1 MTKKKNTAV
10 IGVGHLGQ
18 HHARVYT
25 ELPNTNLYCVVDTDE
40 KKASELAKKHN
51 VKYFSDYK
59 DKEILKNIDAVNVVV
74 PTVNHYEVAK
84 YFLLNNKSVLLEKP
98 ITTTIKEAKELV
110 DISKKQKTIFQV
122 GHIERFNSAI
132 VSLSKFVKNP
142 IFIECNRLGPFKH
155 RGTDVSIVLDL
166 MIHDIDIIFS
176 LVNSPLKKIEAIG
189 AKIFCPTEDIANAR
203 LYFENGCIT
212 NLTAS
217 RATIDAVRKIRIFQ
231 SDAYFSLD
239 YVKQSINIYKKKD
252 IKKIDAS
259 HTLLD
264 MINIQEIKIQPEEP
278 LKAELSSFINCVIE
292 KKKPLVSG
300 KEGLTA
306 LETAI
311 NICKK
316 IEKNNKK
323 IFSSFS

>member
-1 MTKKKNTAV
+1 MQKKIKTAV

-25 ELPNTNLYCVVDTDE
+25 ELPNTTLYCVVDTDKE
-40 KKASELAKKHN
+40 KGMTLAKKHN

-59 DKEILKNIDAVNVVV
+59 DKEILKNVDAVNIVV
-74 PTVNHYEVAK
+74 PTINHFEVAK
-84 YFLLNNKSVLLEKP
+84 YFLLNNKSILLEKP
-98 ITTTIKEAKELV
+98 ITTTVKEAKELV
-110 DISKKQKTIFQV
+110 DISRRKKLNLQI

-132 VSLSKFVKNP
+132 VSLSKLVKQP
-142 IFIECNRLGPFKH
+142 VFIECNRLGPFKH

-217 RATIDAVRKIRIFQ
+217 RATLEPVRKIRIFQ
-231 SDAYFSLD
+231 KDAYFSLD
-239 YVKQSINIYKKKD
+239 YVKQTINIYRKKD
-252 IKKIDAS
+252 IKKLDPKFTIF
-259 HTLLD
+259 D
-264 MINIQEIKIQPEEP
+264 MIKIEEIKIKPEEP
-278 LKAELSSFINCVIE
+278 LKAELSSFINCII
-292 KKKPLVSG
+292 KNKRPIVSG

-311 NICKK
+311 NISKK
-316 IEKNNKK
+316 IEKINKQ
-323 IFSSFS
+323 IFT

>member
-1 MTKKKNTAV
+1 MDKKKIKTAV
-10 IGVGHLGQ
+10 VGVGHLGQ

-25 ELPNTNLYCVVDTDE
+25 ELPTTELYCVVDTNKE
-40 KKASELAKKHN
+40 KGTALAEKYN
-51 VKYFSDYK
+51 VKYFSDYT
-59 DKEILKNIDAVNVVV
+59 DKEILDNVDAINVVV
-74 PTVNHYEVAK
+74 PTINHFEVAK
-84 YFLLNNKSVLLEKP
+84 YFLLNDKSLLLEKP
-98 ITTTIKEAKELV
+98 ITTTVEEAKELV
-110 DISKKQKTIFQV
+110 DIAKERKLTLQI

-132 VSLSKFVKNP
+132 VSLSKLVKNP

-155 RGTDVSIVLDL
+155 RGIDVSIVLDL

-217 RATIDAVRKIRIFQ
+217 RATIEPARKIRIFQ
-231 SDAYFSLD
+231 KDAYFSLD
-239 YVKQSINIYKKKD
+239 YVKQTINIYRKKD
-252 IKKIDAS
+252 IKQLDPS
-259 HTLLD
+259 LTLFD
-264 MINIQEIKIQPEEP
+264 MIDIQEIKINPEEP
-278 LKAELSSFINCVIE
+278 LKAELSSFIDCIIE
-292 KKKPLVSG
+292 KKRPLVSG

-311 NICKK
+311 NICKN
-316 IEKNNKK
+316 IDEINRK
-323 IFSSFS
+323 IFNQ